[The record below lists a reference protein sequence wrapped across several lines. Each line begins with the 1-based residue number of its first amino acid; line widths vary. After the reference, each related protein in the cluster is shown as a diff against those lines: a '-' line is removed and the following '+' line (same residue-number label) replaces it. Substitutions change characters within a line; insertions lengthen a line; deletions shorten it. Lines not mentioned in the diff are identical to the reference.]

1 MLAALV
7 SILLGFSPGQVAA
20 QNLTFRPP
28 QVERNGDTQTS
39 VLFRSSDTVTI
50 RWEEAT
56 EGLSFRIG
64 LEPGEYG
71 YKSIRM
77 RGDRS
82 SQFTPEVV
90 GLPVGVYYGVLTDS
104 DAETYTEIQIDAS
117 SDPDISY
124 SREIRFA
131 VESEQSPRIIAPR
144 GSTPDRVPTFEWEA
158 IPGVTAYALVVSN
171 SPFTI
176 SSSGGQITDIEG
188 LNPVWIHLTTETSAR
203 YGERA
208 ETNPLI
214 QFAASALVP
223 GRTYYFSILNA
234 YSTTDPAF
242 LSVVLGPIVSFT
254 LENRGTLDPPFLVAP
269 GEGET
274 LSTGQEVS
282 LEWDPVPGALSYDV
296 SVFERLQED
305 GFSSDLQ
312 IFATNTS
319 NTSITLPARE
329 ILRRGLYRWFVI
341 ANDREGAASVS
352 ETASFRYD
360 TPMGRFTFETRASTD
375 GEELIGATVSVRST
389 DGGYSPA
396 NPFVN
401 RNGPTFSDSLSV
413 GNYEFTASK
422 DGYGDVTVPVVIR
435 ENERTQVPIFMP
447 PLPSR
452 IIGQVVDG
460 ENAPVQNA
468 SVSMTEIVSG
478 DVFNATTSS
487 NGVFSVDVIPGT
499 FEIRVTKPGYR
510 PAPLITV
517 SVSEDQSLNLP
528 DPIVIIDDEVAIS
541 GRVVNQDGIA
551 VPQAR
556 IRAVFADQIQETV
569 TDGTG
574 QWNLDLSEGT
584 WLISASKEGFL
595 APLPREFSLRA
606 GDAFSNINF
615 VLIQQASRIEGTVQG
630 ILNRRDG
637 VQDVFPLV
645 SATVTAWPLAGEA
658 VSTQTDSQGR
668 FLLDLGTGAYRIS
681 ARANGYDPNGTF
693 DFVLEANQTIRDV
706 RFRLQSWTSTV
717 FGTVVD
723 SEGER
728 VDGAVILTSAGG
740 QTTSTGGGAFTLP
753 VPAGRQSLRAKH
765 PDFIESDAV
774 AVAPSA
780 NEQLTGITLVLHR
793 NGARISGKTQTARGP
808 VSGIT
813 VEAVQGSD
821 RYETVT
827 GVDGSFSFQLPSG
840 RWELAI
846 ISDRY
851 QLADPVVLPLRS
863 GASANNI
870 LLSLVPDFVLMT
882 GFVSS
887 SGRPLEGIQM
897 DFVDLD
903 ESTGRPVTLSTQT
916 AADGSYALTIGALTR
931 YQLRMQA
938 NGFEPFIHTFTSP
951 VADQEI
957 GFDANLTPS
966 ISVLNG
972 RVVRSNG
979 SPLSGATIEARIGV
993 NTLFVSRSAFDGS
1006 FSMSV
1011 EAGTYQLVVSA
1022 PGFETTSTPVQVAAG
1037 QQLDGLILPLAAA
1050 TGNITL
1056 AVINPL
1062 GGTPVVGARLLL
1074 EGPVVRSAIT
1084 GPSGSTSVSNLPPG
1098 SYVASIEAMGFQSTS
1113 RTIAINARATTTE
1126 TFIMIPATGV
1136 IEGRVLDAA
1145 SGTGLSGATVR
1156 LQGSG
1161 LDRRISTDE
1170 GGSYAFTSV
1179 PIGTYSV
1186 EAQRSG
1192 FSLAPSASARVT
1204 AATPRFTAADIRLS
1218 PASGRIEGT
1227 VVSTPD
1233 QTPLSGVDIVARSDN
1248 GTISTRSRSDGTFS
1262 LTGLE
1267 SATWTISGLLSGFRG
1282 AGIQVEV
1289 TTGQTASTN
1298 LLMAANQGRLSGRI
1312 RTAAGS
1318 ALPFDVSVEI
1328 IAAREQF
1335 QVFTGAQGDFEFD
1348 NLPVSESF
1356 ILRTRMQRE
1365 GYVDIER
1372 SVTIP
1377 FTGNRDLGDIPITLN
1392 DGVIVGNAGI
1402 GSATILLQEGPAQRS
1417 VSVTSATSTGSFE
1430 IKNLPPATYTV
1441 VPSRPGYQ
1449 FTPASRTVTVANGAV
1464 GDATFSANAAVGVVQ
1479 VAVRR
1484 PTGEGVQ
1491 GIQVR
1496 IASLDRSVDGLF
1508 TSDVNGLI
1516 LPAALPLGFRYRIEP
1531 VSSGFQFDPE
1541 VIELD
1546 LVNSTQASLSFT
1558 VEEVNAFMSGTISDD
1573 AGVPIA
1579 GAQVVASR
1587 SVSERFTTTTLVD
1600 GTWALGPIAAGDYT
1614 VTASR
1619 SGFVDAER
1627 DVTLATN
1634 QTLAGVNL
1642 VLSPQS
1648 VRIAGRVLQS
1658 GAPVAGLTVRL
1669 IQPIAVEV
1677 LTDSNGAFAFETVPI
1692 DVGQSTVAELA
1703 IARSGRSALT
1713 RTLTY
1718 DIDDVGT
1725 TLIVPDIILSS
1736 GRIDVSVSD
1745 GVDSLPDLRLDIQGP
1760 EGRVISLVTGP
1771 EGTVSTPADLDPG
1784 TYLVSPVN
1792 AFRLLPPDAS
1802 RRILIPHSEAAVQ
1815 FPLILPY
1822 RHVPP
1827 AVIRSDETLH
1837 IAVSVPQG
1845 YPADGTQFF
1854 VEFALN
1860 GDDLVA
1866 VPMAFQN
1873 GEFAAILPAPGELDV
1888 TYRIVG
1894 KNGFGQV
1901 AYQSSTYRFTP
1912 VVAGRLQN
1920 LVLQPDPH
1928 NSLLRT
1934 GTAYT
1939 VVLQVR
1945 DGLGEDLTSTVFNE
1959 GVVEWTT
1966 QTGGLAIEP
1975 ILTPE
1980 RIGAVLTP
1988 EQAGPLSFTVRVLL
2002 GTEILQ
2008 ASAVFEAGS
2017 AAVESVSIASSSQ
2030 RLRNAGGVLPLQV
2043 EGQTAN
2049 GDRVL
2054 LGDAVTWKVFPSS
2067 VAEVDADGW
2076 VRTRDEQYIGP
2087 LTVVAKDVESGLQDS
2102 LQVTLF
2108 AQLEGTRDRTLTD
2121 LAGTEILLPSQS
2133 IPFRAQFS
2141 LSYPRQ
2147 PEPRR
2152 FDAARGGRP
2161 GTTAGSRVIRFSLQS
2176 DRSLLGDSLLV
2187 PARVSLAADPSLD
2200 LFESTHSVGHFNAH
2214 DLSWAA
2220 LESENAGGLVRTEQ
2234 ANRLG
2239 DYAIVALAGDLEVRH
2254 LSALPT
2260 PFSPEIAPLR
2270 VGYFLETPFP
2280 PATVRVDI
2288 LTIRGELVRRLVP
2301 EEHQWP
2307 GRYGSG
2313 SSLREIQWDGLTD
2326 DGKRARN
2333 GRYLIRVSARD
2344 RSGSISRVIPV
2355 VLVK

>member
-1 MLAALV
+1 VVAALV
-7 SILLGFSPGQVAA
+7 SILLGFLPGQVDA

-28 QVERNGDTQTS
+28 QVERNGDVQTS

-50 RWEEAT
+50 RWEEST

-77 RGDRS
+77 RGERS

-117 SDPDISY
+117 SDPDIHY

-131 VESEQSPRIIAPR
+131 VESEQSPRIIGPR

-242 LSVVLGPIVSFT
+242 LSVVLGPIASFA
-254 LENRGTLDPPFLVAP
+254 LENRGTLDPPFLTSP
-269 GEGET
+269 EEGVT

-296 SVFERLQED
+296 SVFERLQDD

-312 IFATNTS
+312 IFAANTS

-329 ILRRGLYRWFVI
+329 VLRRGLYRWFVI

-375 GEELIGATVSVRST
+375 GEELIGATVAVRST

-422 DGYGDVTVPVVIR
+422 DGYGDVTVAVAIR

-468 SVSMTEIVSG
+468 TVSMTEIVSG
-478 DVFNATTSS
+478 EEFDASTSS

-499 FEIRVTKPGYR
+499 FEIRVTKSGYR
-510 PAPLITV
+510 PAPVITV

-528 DPIVIIDDEVAIS
+528 DPIVIIDDEVAVS

-584 WLISASKEGFL
+584 WDISASKEGFL

-606 GDAFSNINF
+606 GDVFSNINF
-615 VLIQQASRIEGTVQG
+615 VLIQQASRIEGSVQG
-630 ILNRRDG
+630 VLIRPDG
-637 VQDVFPLV
+637 VQDVFPLAD
-645 SATVTAWPLAGEA
+645 ATVTAWPLAGEA

-668 FLLDLGTGAYRIS
+668 FLLDLGTGAYRVS
-681 ARANGYDPNGTF
+681 ARAPGYDPNGTF

-706 RFRLQSWTSTV
+706 RLRLQSWTSTV

-723 SEGER
+723 SQGER
-728 VDGAVILTSAGG
+728 VDGAVIRTSAGG
-740 QTTSTGGGAFTLP
+740 QTTSTGGGAFSLP
-753 VPAGRQSLRAKH
+753 VPSGRQTLSARH

-774 AVAPSA
+774 TVAPSA
-780 NEQLTGITLVLHR
+780 DEQLTGVTLVLHR
-793 NGARISGKTQTARGP
+793 NAVRISGKAQTARGP

-813 VEAVQGSD
+813 VEAIQGSD
-821 RYETVT
+821 RYETET
-827 GVDGSFSFQLPSG
+827 GPDGSFSFQLPSG
-840 RWELAI
+840 LWELTI
-846 ISDRY
+846 VSDRY

-870 LLSLVPDFVLMT
+870 NLSLVPDYVLMT

-887 SGRPLEGIQM
+887 GGRPLEGVRM
-897 DFVDLD
+897 DLVDLD
-903 ESTGRPVTLSTQT
+903 ESIGRPVTLSTQT
-916 AADGSYALTIGALTR
+916 ASDGSYALTIGALTR
-931 YQLRMQA
+931 YQLQIQA
-938 NGFEPFIHTFTSP
+938 TGYQPFSHTFTSP
-951 VADQEI
+951 IADQDI
-957 GFDANLTPS
+957 GFDAVLTPS

-979 SPLSGATIEARIGV
+979 SPLAGAMVEARIGL
-993 NTLFVSRSAFDGS
+993 NTLFTTQSAFDGS

-1011 EAGTYQLVVSA
+1011 EAGSYQLVASA
-1022 PGFETTSTPVQVAAG
+1022 VGYETTSTPVQVAAG
-1037 QQLDGLILPLAAA
+1037 QQLDGLILPLTAE
-1050 TGNITL
+1050 TGNISL
-1056 AVINPL
+1056 SVINPV
-1062 GGTPVVGARLLL
+1062 GGTPVIGARLLL
-1074 EGPVVRSAIT
+1074 EGPVVRSAMT
-1084 GPSGSTSVSNLPPG
+1084 GETGSISVSNLPPG
-1098 SYVASIEAMGFQSTS
+1098 DYSASVEASGFQSTS
-1113 RTIAINARATTTE
+1113 RVVSIGARATTTE
-1126 TFIMIPATGV
+1126 TFILIPATGV
-1136 IEGRVLDAA
+1136 VSGRVLDSA
-1145 SGTGLSGATVR
+1145 SGSGLVDATVR

-1161 LDRRISTDE
+1161 LDRRVTTDAQ
-1170 GGSYAFTSV
+1170 GQYRFIAV

-1192 FSLAPSASARVT
+1192 YTLAPSVTAQVT
-1204 AATPRFTAADIRLS
+1204 AATPGFTASDIRLS
-1218 PASGRIEGT
+1218 QASGRIDGT
-1227 VVSTPD
+1227 VVSVPD
-1233 QTPLSGVDIVARSDN
+1233 QTPLSGVDIVVQSVN
-1248 GTISTRSRSDGTFS
+1248 GTVSTRSRSDGTFT
-1262 LTGLE
+1262 LAGLE
-1267 SATWTISGLLSGFRG
+1267 TATWTISGLLSGFRSAG
-1282 AGIQVEV
+1282 AQVQV
-1289 TTGQTASTN
+1289 TSGQTSSIN
-1298 LLMAANQGRLSGRI
+1298 LLLSANQGRLSGRI
-1312 RTAAGS
+1312 RATGGD

-1335 QVFTGAQGDFEFD
+1335 QVFTTAQGDFEFED
-1348 NLPVSESF
+1348 LPVSEPF

-1365 GYVDIER
+1365 GYVDVER

-1377 FTGNRDLGDIPITLN
+1377 SSGNLDLGVIPITLN
-1392 DGVIVGNAGI
+1392 DATIVGNAGT
-1402 GSATILLQEGPAQRS
+1402 GGATILVQEGPAQRS
-1417 VSVTSATSTGSFE
+1417 VSVTSATSTGSYE
-1430 IKNLPPATYTV
+1430 IANLPPATYTI

-1449 FTPASRTVTVANGAV
+1449 FTPASRTVTVANGSV
-1464 GDATFSANAAVGVVQ
+1464 EEATFAANAAVGIVQ

-1484 PTGEGVQ
+1484 AAGEGVQ

-1496 IASLDRSVDGLF
+1496 IASLDRSVDQLY
-1508 TSDVNGLI
+1508 TTDVNGLI
-1516 LPAALPLGFRYRIEP
+1516 LPPSLPLGLRYRIEP
-1531 VSSGFQFDPE
+1531 ITPGFQFDPD

-1546 LVNSTQASLSFT
+1546 LVNTAQASLSFV
-1558 VEEVNAFMSGTISDD
+1558 VEEVNAFMSGTISEDGG
-1573 AGVPIA
+1573 APIA
-1579 GAQVVASR
+1579 GAQIVASR
-1587 SVSERFTTTTLVD
+1587 SINERFTTTSSAD
-1600 GTWALGPIAAGDYT
+1600 GTWSLGPVPGGDYHI
-1614 VTASR
+1614 TASR

-1627 DVTLATN
+1627 DVSLAAN
-1634 QTLAGVNL
+1634 QTLQGIDL

-1648 VRIAGRVLQS
+1648 VRISGRVLQS
-1658 GAPVAGLTVRL
+1658 GTPVSGLAVRL
-1669 IQPIAVEV
+1669 IRPVTLEV
-1677 LTDSNGAFAFETVPI
+1677 QTNNDGRFVFETVPI
-1692 DVGQSTVAELA
+1692 EVGQSTVAELA

-1725 TLIVPDIILSS
+1725 TLIVPDIVLSS
-1736 GRIDVSVSD
+1736 GRIDVTVND
-1745 GVDSLPDLRLDIQGP
+1745 GVEALPDLRLDIQGP
-1760 EGRVISLVTGP
+1760 EGRVISLVTGS
-1771 EGTVSTPADLDPG
+1771 EGMVSTPADLDPG

-1792 AFRLLPPDAS
+1792 SFRLLPPDAS
-1802 RRILIPHSEAAVQ
+1802 RRVQVPHSEAAVQ
-1815 FPLILPY
+1815 YELVLPY

-1827 AVIRSDETLH
+1827 VVVRSDEALQLS
-1837 IAVSVPQG
+1837 VSVPRG
-1845 YPADGTQFF
+1845 YPTSGIQF
-1854 VEFALN
+1854 VAEFALN

-1866 VPMAFQN
+1866 LPMVLAN
-1873 GEFAAILPAPGELDV
+1873 GAYTASLPAPGELDV

-1894 KNGFGQV
+1894 RDSSGNV

-1945 DGLGEDLTSTVFNE
+1945 DGLGEDLTATVFNE
-1959 GVVEWTT
+1959 GSVQWSS
-1966 QTGGLAIEP
+1966 QTGGVGIEP
-1975 ILTPE
+1975 ILSEE
-1980 RIGAVLTP
+1980 RIGAILTP
-1988 EQAGPLSFTVRVLL
+1988 QRAGPLSLTVRVLL

-2008 ASAVFEAGS
+2008 ASAVFAAGT
-2017 AAVESVSIASSSQ
+2017 AAVETISIASSTQ
-2030 RLRNAGGVLPLQV
+2030 RLRNFGGVLPLQV
-2043 EGQTAN
+2043 EGQTES

-2054 LGDAVTWKVFPSS
+2054 LGDAVTWRVFPAS
-2067 VAEVDADGW
+2067 VAEVDIDGW
-2076 VRTRDEQYIGP
+2076 VRTRDEHYIGP
-2087 LTVVAKDVESGLQDS
+2087 LTVVARDVESGLQDS
-2102 LQVTLF
+2102 LQVTLY

-2147 PEPRR
+2147 PDPRR
-2152 FDAARGGRP
+2152 FDAARAGQP
-2161 GTTAGSRVIRFSLQS
+2161 GTTAGSRVVRFSLQS

-2187 PARVSLAADPSLD
+2187 PARVSLAGDASLD
-2200 LFESTHSVGHFNAH
+2200 LFEGTHSVGHFNAE
-2214 DLSWAA
+2214 DLSWTA
-2220 LESENAGGLVRTEQ
+2220 LGSEDVGVMVVTDQ

-2239 DYAIVALAGDLEVRH
+2239 DYAIIAEAGELEIRH

-2307 GRYGSG
+2307 GRYGSS
-2313 SSLREIQWDGLTD
+2313 SSLREIHWDGLTD

-2344 RSGSISRVIPV
+2344 RSGSISKVIPV
-2355 VLVK
+2355 VLAK